1 VIAYDTQ
8 NSLIE
13 TDGPLVTTVGMD
25 GFAVIVK
32 DGSILVAKL
41 DAAQD
46 VKKIVETLKSEKRSD
61 KL

>member
-1 VIAYDTQ
+1 
-8 NSLIE
+8 LIE

-25 GFAVIVK
+25 GVAVIVK

-46 VKKIVETLKSEKRSD
+46 VKKIVETLKTNKRSD